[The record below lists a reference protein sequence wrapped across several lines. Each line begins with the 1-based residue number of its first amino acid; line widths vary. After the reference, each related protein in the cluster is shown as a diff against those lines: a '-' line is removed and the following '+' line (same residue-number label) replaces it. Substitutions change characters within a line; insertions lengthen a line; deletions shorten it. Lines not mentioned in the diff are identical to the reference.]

1 MNGGAAASWFS
12 AAEAYAERASAAGF
26 VLSMLFLAAT
36 AVYAINVSG
45 AAKPYIAEFL
55 ALADQAGYDA
65 GFKFDDLG
73 VAGVKNTPQPVLFE
87 ALKLPYRGS
96 SLFYDTSEAR
106 GRLLKVG
113 WIETAEVRRVLPAR
127 LEVIVTERIPFA
139 RWEDGARKI
148 QVISRD
154 GRILGPD
161 EDGQFALLSLFAGEG
176 AAAEA
181 QNFGDAFKGREAL
194 QRRIARA
201 ELVAGHFWSV
211 KLESGLT
218 VKLPRKVTPLAL
230 TRLDSILANP
240 KVVSVGVGTVDLRLP
255 NRTILQLTEATV
267 ANRDKAAAVLTSA
280 PPPRKGKNL

>member
-1 MNGGAAASWFS
+1 M
-12 AAEAYAERASAAGF
+12 SAAGF
-26 VLSMLFLAAT
+26 VFSMALLAAT
-36 AVYAINVSG
+36 AVYAINLSG
-45 AAKPYIAEFL
+45 AAKPYLAEFL

-73 VAGVKNTPQPVLFE
+73 VAGVRNTPQPVLFE

-106 GRLLKVG
+106 SRLLKVG
-113 WIETAEVRRVLPAR
+113 WVETAEVRRVLPAR

-161 EDGQFALLSLFAGEG
+161 DDGQFALLPLYAGEG

-181 QNFGDAFKGREAL
+181 QNFDDAFKDREACG
-194 QRRIARA
+194 AGSRA
-201 ELVAGHFWSV
+201 PSWWPDISGAV
-211 KLESGLT
+211 KLDSGLT

-240 KVVSVGVGTVDLRLP
+240 KVAIAALARLICAC
-255 NRTILQLTEATV
+255 RTGRSC
-267 ANRDKAAAVLTSA
+267 N
-280 PPPRKGKNL
+280 